1 MEMGRHHRRC
11 ACESQPTWF
20 QRTATFADLSF
31 RYTCVCMCFKS
42 PVLVVLFGR
51 LMQSAAMIVE
61 LSGRYLQAGG
71 LLSLVLAPPY
81 SVCTCSFPNPI
92 SPRVLERLQIVVP
105 EFEDWKR
112 DMFELQ
118 ARQKFQGVDIPP
130 ETGLHNPNAKL
141 KTMEELLAESPIP
154 LAPRR

>member
-1 MEMGRHHRRC
+1 MVNG
-11 ACESQPTWF
+11 
-20 QRTATFADLSF
+20 LS
-31 RYTCVCMCFKS
+31 
-42 PVLVVLFGR
+42 
-51 LMQSAAMIVE
+51 A
-61 LSGRYLQAGG
+61 RYLQVGG
-71 LLSLVLAPPY
+71 LTSLVRASPDL
-81 SVCTCSFPNPI
+81 VCTFAFPHSI
-92 SPRVLERLQIVVP
+92 SPRVLERLQNVVP

-130 ETGLHNPNAKL
+130 ETGLHNPDAKL